1 MNEEN
6 LKRYLDDCLVDTKNY
21 SQVIIKP
28 QKELPA
34 SFKRTKKYEKR
45 NTMRGKESQREEEE
59 MTNSMNNSSVT
70 KLKRTSSH
78 LNEIFMKNKQKPKP
92 VSFIRN
98 FGLMA
103 RR

>member
-1 MNEEN
+1 MDEMNEEN

-21 SQVIIKP
+21 SQVVIKP

-45 NTMRGKESQREEEE
+45 NTMKGKESQREEEE
-59 MTNSMNNSSVT
+59 ATNSMNNMNNSVT

-78 LNEIFMKNKQKPKP
+78 LN
-92 VSFIRN
+92 
-98 FGLMA
+98 
-103 RR
+103 